1 MTSQTDL
8 RAQPVPAADWRDRKR
23 YLWLLGLIAP
33 TALFVMLPVVWA
45 FNHAGWSAAAQVP
58 FWIGPLLVYVLLPI
72 LDRFFGPDG
81 QNPPDEVMEQAR
93 TNISRRVDCSSSVGA
108 AR

>member
-1 MTSQTDL
+1 MTSQID
-8 RAQPVPAADWRDRKR
+8 ASPQPVQAADWRDRKR

-45 FNHAGWSAAAQVP
+45 FNHASWHAAAQIP
-58 FWIGPLLVYVLLPI
+58 FWVGPILVYVLLPV

-81 QNPPDEVMEQAR
+81 QNPPDEVMER
-93 TNISRRVDCSSSVGA
+93 LENDKYYRYCT
-108 AR
+108 